1 MCIQRAK
8 DDSSRTIII
17 GYNKLLAYQEFS
29 AKFSTLKIRDNKI
42 VERDILVSGDWDPGF
57 LWVFIYETISH
68 SVSKERIYS
77 SI

>member
-8 DDSSRTIII
+8 ADSSRTI

-29 AKFSTLKIRDNKI
+29 AMFTTLNIRDNKI
-42 VERDILVSGDWDPGF
+42 VERDILVSGNWDPGF

-68 SVSKERIYS
+68 SVSKERTYS